1 MISVKLN
8 TDKEIIAPIYK
19 KEGADLKENSAA
31 VIAKDGE
38 NILGYCI
45 FEIRKKDILIEK
57 IVPENDIPLADG
69 LIRSAVFSMIQRGI
83 TEAFYSEAAEE
94 VIKKTGFVK
103 DLKSRSVSTEKLF
116 ISCKE

>member
-1 MISVKLN
+1 MVIAILALQGAFIEHEKVLKKLN
-8 TDKEIIAPIYK
+8 VDY
-19 KEGADLKENSAA
+19 
-31 VIAKDGE
+31 
-38 NILGYCI
+38 

-57 IVPENDIPLADG
+57 IVPENDISLADG

-116 ISCKE
+116 ISCKDKSL